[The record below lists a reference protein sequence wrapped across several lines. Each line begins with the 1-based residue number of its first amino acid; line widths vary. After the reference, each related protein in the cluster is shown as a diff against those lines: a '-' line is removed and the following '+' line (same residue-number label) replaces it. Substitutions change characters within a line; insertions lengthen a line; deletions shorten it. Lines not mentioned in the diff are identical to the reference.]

1 MWRSNQLDPDRVG
14 LLLIDL
20 QQKLLPLIR
29 DAHRIVLATRKLL
42 QGTAIFDLPVVVTEQ
57 YPKGLGQTVDEV
69 RSICPPEHVV
79 VEKPTFSAWADAS
92 VRDALRAI
100 DRPQILL
107 AGVETHVCVLQTAL
121 DLRTRDFDV
130 FVCADA
136 VGSRGALDHDV
147 ALQRLRQE
155 GVFVTTVE
163 SALFELSGRC
173 DTPAF
178 KRMIEVIKA
187 HPPEA

>member
-1 MWRSNQLDPDRVG
+1 MWRPNQLDPDRAAV
-14 LLLIDL
+14 LIVDL

-29 DAHRIVLATRKLL
+29 DSRRIVLATQKLL
-42 QGTAIFDLPVVVTEQ
+42 QGAVIFDLPVVVTEQ
-57 YPKGLGQTVDEV
+57 YPKGLGRTVDEV
-69 RSICPPEHVV
+69 LAICPPGRAV
-79 VEKPTFSAWADAS
+79 VEKPTFSAWADVS

-100 DRPQILL
+100 DRPQVII
-107 AGVETHVCVLQTAL
+107 AGVESHVCVLQTAL
-121 DLRTRDFDV
+121 DLLSREFDV

-136 VGSRGALDHDV
+136 VGSRGTLDHDI
-147 ALQRLRQE
+147 ALERLRHE
-155 GVFVTTVE
+155 RVIVTTVE
-163 SALFELSGRC
+163 SALFELCGRC